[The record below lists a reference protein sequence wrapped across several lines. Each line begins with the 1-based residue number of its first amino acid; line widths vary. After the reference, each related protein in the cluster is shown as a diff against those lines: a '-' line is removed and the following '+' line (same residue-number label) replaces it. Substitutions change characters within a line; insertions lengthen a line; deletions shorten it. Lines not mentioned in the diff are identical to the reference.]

1 MLHNLAIVMTP
12 LCLAASMAPG
22 LKDSLPF
29 QVGQQAAAENKEV
42 LLVLA
47 HGSDWNALGERV
59 LEDLWK
65 DSEFA
70 SATGCVLADVDILQ
84 APSAESKQANDARN
98 EGWVEKGSG
107 LRTYPAILAYTPD
120 GTLIGS
126 RQGAN
131 LPRKLVE
138 IREVTLQLATDC
150 RRWIEL
156 TASAAKAK
164 AKSDSASELAFL
176 IQRDALPLSRHPS
189 FLEDLRRLD
198 PSDAGGHLAR
208 LSLPHWN
215 TLVQQATSEAQAGKG
230 EEAEQRLLGLL
241 SNTAYTREQ
250 RAGLHLAL
258 GSVYRRWA
266 DHDELA
272 AKHMRAASAVAPDS
286 VCGMAGMRLY
296 LRLYGGPSLI
306 MGWAER
312 HTTDA
317 TGNWVIE
324 DLPTTLEPGIYTL
337 RLKCTRGGSL
347 ELTGAALCVDGK
359 PIVLGPAGLKL
370 SGKGGTLDLEFTLD
384 RPLTQATLQ
393 IVLGKKAKSRGE
405 LTWTRSHHPHDQL
418 PRAPESLDSGARVH
432 LPTAPRQRRDHEHEG
447 HAEVSR
453 THS

>member
-107 LRTYPAILAYTPD
+107 LRTYPAILAYTSD

-131 LPRKLVE
+131 LPRKVVE
-138 IREVTLQLATDC
+138 IREVALQLATDC
-150 RRWIEL
+150 RRWVEL
-156 TASAAKAK
+156 TDSAAKAK
-164 AKSDSASELAFL
+164 AESDSASELAFL

-215 TLVQQATSEAQAGKG
+215 TLVQQATSEAKAGKG
-230 EEAEQRLLGLL
+230 EEAEQRLLALL
-241 SNTAYTREQ
+241 ENTAYTREQ
-250 RAGLHLAL
+250 RAALHLAL
-258 GSVYRRWA
+258 GSAYRRWA
-266 DHDELA
+266 GHDELA
-272 AKHMRAASAVAPDS
+272 AKHMRAASAMAPGS
-286 VCGMAGMRLY
+286 VCGIAGMRLY
-296 LRLYGGPSLI
+296 LRWYGGPSLL

-312 HTTDA
+312 HTADGA
-317 TGNWVIE
+317 NDWVIE
-324 DLPTTLEPGIYTL
+324 DLPATLEPGDYTL
-337 RLKCTRGGSL
+337 RLRCTGGGSL
-347 ELTGAALCVDGK
+347 KLTGAALCVDGK
-359 PIVLGPAGLKL
+359 PIVLGPGEAEL
-370 SGKGGTLDLEFTLD
+370 SGKGGTLELEFTLD
-384 RPLTQATLQ
+384 KPLRLAHLQ
-393 IVLGKKAKSRGE
+393 IVLGERAKSRGE
-405 LTWTRSHHPHDQL
+405 LTWTRL
-418 PRAPESLDSGARVH
+418 R
-432 LPTAPRQRRDHEHEG
+432 
-447 HAEVSR
+447 
-453 THS
+453 

>member
-12 LCLAASMAPG
+12 LCLATSMAPG

-59 LEDLWK
+59 LEDLWN

-84 APSAESKQANDARN
+84 APSAEAKQANDARN
-98 EGWVEKGSG
+98 EGWVKKGSG

-131 LPRKLVE
+131 LPRKVVE

-150 RRWIEL
+150 RKWMEL

-164 AKSDSASELAFL
+164 AESDSAGELAFL
-176 IQRDALPLSRHPS
+176 VQRDALPLSRHPS

-198 PSDAGGHLAR
+198 PGDAGGHLAR

-215 TLVQQATSEAQAGKG
+215 TLVQQATSEAKAGKG

-241 SNTAYTREQ
+241 ENTAYTREQ
-250 RAGLHLAL
+250 RAALHLAL
-258 GSVYRRWA
+258 GSAYRRWA
-266 DHDELA
+266 GHDELA
-272 AKHMRAASAVAPDS
+272 AKHMRAASTVAPGS
-286 VCGMAGMRLY
+286 VCGIAGMRLY
-296 LRLYGGPSLI
+296 LRWYGGPSLL

-312 HTTDA
+312 HTADGA
-317 TGNWVIE
+317 NDWVIE
-324 DLPTTLEPGIYTL
+324 DLPATLEPGDYTL
-337 RLKCTRGGSL
+337 RLRCTGGGSL
-347 ELTGAALCVDGK
+347 KLTGAALCVDGK
-359 PIVLGPAGLKL
+359 PIVLGPGEAEL
-370 SGKGGTLDLEFTLD
+370 SGKGGTLELHFTLD
-384 RPLTQATLQ
+384 KPLTQATLQ
-393 IVLGKKAKSRGE
+393 IILGEGARSRGE
-405 LTWTRSHHPHDQL
+405 LTWDRDHPPHGL
-418 PRAPESLDSGARVH
+418 LHRAPLHLDPAARVDLLH
-432 LPTAPRQRRDHEHEG
+432 GGRP
-447 HAEVSR
+447 HAGRSGLR
-453 THS
+453 S